1 MSERWNIS
9 NSAFRGGLGISGMG
23 SGSNAGSSNGI
34 NNGSI
39 GLGLPGSGVP
49 ADGSIG
55 AGTKAVVH
63 GSAGSVNTSTTTF
76 SAANGESGI
85 LRRTGHYHHL
95 GGAPDNFEDLLV
107 FGYSCKIFRD
117 DDRARFIDQGRH
129 LIPWMGD
136 TQLKIDRYD
145 ARGALHD
152 LSPYEPPPGGYQDRL
167 EGLTAAEQKAEQ
179 LCEEERYYSLYN
191 NEVEEEM
198 YQEEARKR
206 EALLGNQ
213 VPFNYDA
220 PLPQEGATVA
230 TVEERA
236 SNSPDEHDDDPYQVP
251 KGFEIPPDIPL
262 PETMKEHAII
272 EKTAKFIAS
281 QDAQMEILLKTK
293 QANNPLFDFLN
304 QSGQLFRYYRHVL
317 LAFRTNRYPLVT
329 DQLVDEQNGKTSNEN
344 GTGTEETEAAAL
356 INRPK
361 VIVPAIKYK
370 PSVDCAYTQLISKIT
385 GAPIPTMVAEET
397 ESTTAA
403 ATQSLPTLNKEVEY
417 HPAGSSA
424 STTTVQ
430 IKKVS
435 TGLAGLVQYDSDSGD
450 SGDDAGSGKEQ
461 TQNEKGKRESPKKPK
476 ELPPFQGVVPAVTI
490 QHVIDRTAIYVAKN
504 GYSFEQALRAK
515 NDARFV
521 FLNQAHEYYPYYAY
535 RVRQRMNAGE
545 SGLSLPAP
553 PSPPPAKVRMET
565 ENGTV
570 VETTPSL
577 GIKAVHTA
585 APKAAPV
592 PVTNIQH
599 QKLGAP
605 VSFSLVRKSKED
617 AGSVKAMTGLGSDE
631 EDEEGNDANQKE
643 TNNKEH
649 SADDCDNRMK
659 HSTDDHDRKDRVTT
673 SPDAVKA
680 DNETDLFMDEVE
692 VLEATVVTPSTVESL
707 DREPPEVAK
716 EKQAERKKRA
726 NMFLNLIKN
735 VTTEKKVA
743 VQQQEPTNNGA
754 SGAAL
759 ENLLVTKCSTKD
771 ARGSDEE
778 EGSIHSIHSTSLSP
792 KETAPKTPILSS
804 NLPTTVIEDDDDD
817 DVVLVSE
824 TRLKPRSRSRSR
836 GHSVSDPERS
846 SNGTERRTKKKK
858 SKSHHRSS
866 RAGKKKSK
874 KKSRSRS
881 RSRSVRSER
890 SVSRY
895 SRGRKGARSKNRRDR
910 SRSRSISGSR
920 SSSSTTSEDT
930 RADRTKRTKKS
941 KRTTSRNPS
950 ISRSRSRSRS
960 PHKRSRSRSGSKSNR
975 TRKRNASSERKQQRK
990 RRSRSRSQRNSD
1002 SDGEY
1007 HHARH
1012 RGRTR
1017 RHPNVLDVS
1026 ELLRPEP
1033 KFVDKE
1039 VSKFRDYTVDE
1050 NDPLKERVRRTYKLM
1065 HTHQTVDFVKGRHA
1079 DWLKFDHF
1087 KATIRQALE
1096 KLNDLVDES
1105 DPDLDLPNIVHAFQT
1120 AERARAEFPE
1130 LDWLHLT
1137 GLIHDLGKVMAFY
1150 GEPQWA
1156 VVGDTFPV
1164 GCEWGPSIVYR
1175 EDSFVDNPDGANLK
1189 YNTKNG
1195 MYEPHCGLE
1204 KLTMSWGHDEY
1215 LYRVLKHNR
1224 STLPDQAL
1232 HMIRYHSFYPWHS
1245 GGDYH
1250 HLTNEKDEQTK
1261 QWVLMFNRYD
1271 LYTKSTTLPDIDALW
1286 PYYQGLIDKYC
1297 PGELEF

>member
-1 MSERWNIS
+1 MAERWNIS
-9 NSAFRGGLGISGMG
+9 NSASRGGLGTGGMG
-23 SGSNAGSSNGI
+23 SGSNTGTNGVGNGTCISLAHPGGLATADGVGSSIGNG
-34 NNGSI
+34 
-39 GLGLPGSGVP
+39 
-49 ADGSIG
+49 G
-55 AGTKAVVH
+55 AGISAVPH
-63 GSAGSVNTSTTTF
+63 GTGSTGGTTTTF
-76 SAANGESGI
+76 SAPNGESGI
-85 LRRTGHYHHL
+85 LRRTGHYHHH
-95 GGAPDNFEDLLV
+95 GGAPDNFDDLLV
-107 FGYSCKIFRD
+107 FGYSCKVFRD
-117 DDRARFIDQGRH
+117 DERARFIDQGRH

-136 TQLKIDRYD
+136 NQLKIDRYD

-198 YQEEARKR
+198 FQEEARKR
-206 EALLGNQ
+206 ETLLGNQ
-213 VPFNYDA
+213 IPFNYDA

-230 TVEERA
+230 TVEART
-236 SNSPDEHDDDPYQVP
+236 SDDEQDDDPYKAP
-251 KGFEIPPDIPL
+251 KGFDIPPDIPL
-262 PETMKEHAII
+262 PESMKEHTVI

-281 QDAQMEILLKTK
+281 QGGQMEILLKTK

-304 QSGQLFRYYRHVL
+304 QSGRLFRYYRHVL
-317 LAFRTNRYPLVT
+317 LAFRTNQYPIVT
-329 DQLVDEQNGKTSNEN
+329 EYQRDESKEATANDGN
-344 GTGTEETEAAAL
+344 GTDGEQSESAQT
-356 INRPK
+356 RPK
-361 VIVPAIKYK
+361 IVVPAIKYK

-385 GAPIPTMVAEET
+385 GAPIPTMIAEESSNVT
-397 ESTTAA
+397 ADGSANAQPLTSLSTDVEYFPEGTAA
-403 ATQSLPTLNKEVEY
+403 TVEV
-417 HPAGSSA
+417 
-424 STTTVQ
+424 
-430 IKKVS
+430 KKVS

-450 SGDDAGSGKEQ
+450 SDEQDDGKDLA
-461 TQNEKGKRESPKKPK
+461 QNERNKTESAKKVQ
-476 ELPPFQGVVPAVTI
+476 ELAPFQGIVPPLNV
-490 QHVIDRTAIYVAKN
+490 HNVIDRTAIYVAKN
-504 GYSFEQALRAK
+504 GYSFEEALRAK

-535 RVRQRMNAGE
+535 RVRQRMTAGE
-545 SGLSLPAP
+545 QPS
-553 PSPPPAKVRMET
+553 SPPPAKVRTET

-585 APKAAPV
+585 APKTVPA

-605 VSFSLVRKSKED
+605 VSFSLVRKPKD
-617 AGSVKAMTGLGSDE
+617 DGGGGGGGGGTVKTMPGLGSDE
-631 EDEEGNDANQKE
+631 DEEDDKEQKQQE
-643 TNNKEH
+643 ASNNEQDTAGDGEPTAMKNSSDGKEH
-649 SADDCDNRMK
+649 DRSELLKVLKED
-659 HSTDDHDRKDRVTT
+659 TDSELLLDGVD
-673 SPDAVKA
+673 
-680 DNETDLFMDEVE
+680 
-692 VLEATVVTPSTVESL
+692 VLEASSPPTSVSHRSE
-707 DREPPEVAK
+707 REPTDAK

-726 NMFLNLIKN
+726 NMFVNLIKHVERKVDVVVVVQERAEN
-735 VTTEKKVA
+735 NSQAEKLA
-743 VQQQEPTNNGA
+743 PPA
-754 SGAAL
+754 S
-759 ENLLVTKCSTKD
+759 ESISKD
-771 ARGSDEE
+771 AVNSDVE
-778 EGSIHSIHSTSLSP
+778 EGSIHSVRSTSMSP
-792 KETAPKTPILSS
+792 KESNVKTSS
-804 NLPTTVIEDDDDD
+804 GISNEATTTTTTTVIEDDDDD
-817 DVVLVSE
+817 DVVL
-824 TRLKPRSRSRSR
+824 R
-836 GHSVSDPERS
+836 
-846 SNGTERRTKKKK
+846 
-858 SKSHHRSS
+858 
-866 RAGKKKSK
+866 
-874 KKSRSRS
+874 
-881 RSRSVRSER
+881 
-890 SVSRY
+890 
-895 SRGRKGARSKNRRDR
+895 
-910 SRSRSISGSR
+910 
-920 SSSSTTSEDT
+920 
-930 RADRTKRTKKS
+930 
-941 KRTTSRNPS
+941 
-950 ISRSRSRSRS
+950 
-960 PHKRSRSRSGSKSNR
+960 
-975 TRKRNASSERKQQRK
+975 
-990 RRSRSRSQRNSD
+990 
-1002 SDGEY
+1002 
-1007 HHARH
+1007 
-1012 RGRTR
+1012 
-1017 RHPNVLDVS
+1017 PNVLDVS

-1120 AERARAEFPE
+1120 AERARQEFPE

-1175 EDSFVDNPDGANLK
+1175 EDSFVDNPDGDNPK

-1195 MYEPHCGLE
+1195 MYEPNCGLE

-1224 STLPDQAL
+1224 STLPEQAL